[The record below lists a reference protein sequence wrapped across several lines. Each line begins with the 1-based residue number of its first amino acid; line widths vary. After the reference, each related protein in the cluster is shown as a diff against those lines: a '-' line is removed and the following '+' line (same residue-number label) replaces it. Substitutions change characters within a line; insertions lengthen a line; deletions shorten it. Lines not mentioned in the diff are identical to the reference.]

1 MRSPG
6 TGRAFAGSLLAATNG
21 KLYFFGV
28 SCLYIECVAY
38 MYIQK
43 ATASAADLSKSRL
56 SAVWLRFWGPLL
68 EALADPGRSLQGLS
82 GFGVHWARQGSQS
95 RLFGTPVQAGAPISR
110 PGGGGGGSRSNVVW
124 QPVAACGG
132 KVSPL

>member
-1 MRSPG
+1 MG
-6 TGRAFAGSLLAATNG
+6 DE
-21 KLYFFGV
+21 
-28 SCLYIECVAY
+28 I
-38 MYIQK
+38 IQK

-56 SAVWLRFWGPLL
+56 LAIWLRFWGRLL

-110 PGGGGGGSRSNVVW
+110 PVEVDGGSGSNVLW
-124 QPVAACGG
+124 RPVAAE
-132 KVSPL
+132 